1 MAGYFVIWSELC
13 QSVDAGE
20 EGEGWPTYADAAA
33 ACGSDGDMPAY
44 EPEFPPH
51 GLKFGRRACELAQA
65 ADRRQVEYRLAD
77 RVRREAVLASFTS
90 PIAAPI
96 APSAD
101 ERRANML
108 TACRSALAVEQTK
121 RRPDQSEL
129 ARLAGN
135 IERLTAQEVIHG

>member
-1 MAGYFVIWSELC
+1 MAGYFVIWNEMC
-13 QSVDAGE
+13 QSVGSGE
-20 EGEGWPTYADAAA
+20 EGEGWPSYEAALT
-33 ACGSDGDMPAY
+33 ACVDGADMPAFHA
-44 EPEFPPH
+44 EGR
-51 GLKFGRRACELAQA
+51 GLVFGRTACAKAEAAAMRADAQDRADSARRA
-65 ADRRQVEYRLAD
+65 AV
-77 RVRREAVLASFTS
+77 VASFTS

-135 IERLTAQEVIHG
+135 IERLTAQEVVHG